1 MSLRLNRRSKQKHK
15 HVWRKSFIFLLSYN
29 LQRLDTHRMTVIIQ
43 DVAVII
49 IIFSLKKK
57 ENMNLW
63 FLF

>member
-1 MSLRLNRRSKQKHK
+1 MFGGN
-15 HVWRKSFIFLLSYN
+15 LLSFFSL
-29 LQRLDTHRMTVIIQ
+29 LQTYTMSVIIQ

-63 FLF
+63 FLLRRLAGLLVDI

>member
-49 IIFSLKKK
+49 FSLKKERK
-57 ENMNLW
+57 DE
-63 FLF
+63 FLFF